1 MGSEKTQ
8 ILLFAMKSEVKQAQE
23 SIIFNEVEGRDN
35 NDSAEDIV
43 VEKDNTSD
51 NKPVVAPPAASAIKV

>member
-1 MGSEKTQ
+1 
-8 ILLFAMKSEVKQAQE
+8 MKSEVKQAQE

-51 NKPVVAPPAASAIKV
+51 NKPIVAPPAALATKV